1 MFGGEYIE
9 MRMSETQRCN
19 KVTIICHGLI
29 GAIISAA
36 YVIEVLKGSRTLL
49 YLAMLMLLA
58 VGPVAVEVGM
68 YKKNPNSDVIRKVV
82 AYSYAVMYA
91 VVVLT
96 TTSLLPFTYIL
107 PMLIVITLYGD
118 IIYCVKIGVGAVIIN
133 VVDVVYRALT
143 TGYRPD
149 QIPDIEI
156 RVIVM
161 VILVIYLYLTTR
173 VSKGINEDKQ
183 RDIEA
188 EKDRV
193 ERLLNHIMHLSGE
206 LSGGVEQVDNH
217 MSRLDKSVEEMSVA
231 MEEVAS
237 GTQETAE
244 SVQNQLSRTQE
255 IQNLIDEVGEV
266 GVFIKER
273 MDAATEEM
281 ESGVADMELLSKQ
294 SKQSRKANETVVS
307 LMGELHTQA
316 EKMNEIIGLINS
328 IANRTSMLALNAS
341 IEAARAGG
349 EAGASFSVVAK
360 QVTDLADQTKVAT
373 VNIAELIGTV
383 TDELNQVTDA
393 VKVLEENTEA
403 QDEKTENLNKSLNG
417 IMEMTTIIAEKSTGL
432 EKMIGKLSAANGDIV
447 QNIQV
452 ISAITEEVTA
462 HSSET
467 LNSCKENQSI
477 VDNVSHI
484 TAKLNQDAK
493 ELKSGQM

>member
-1 MFGGEYIE
+1 MKISE
-9 MRMSETQRCN
+9 MQRCN
-19 KVTIICHGLI
+19 KVTMLCHGII

-36 YVIEVLKGSRTLL
+36 YVIEVLKGSRTIL

-58 VGPVAVEVGM
+58 VGPVVVEAAI
-68 YKKNPNSDVIRKVV
+68 YKKDPESDILRKVI

-91 VVVLT
+91 VVVFT
-96 TTSLLPFTYIL
+96 TTSRLPFTYIV
-107 PMLIVITLYGD
+107 PMLIIITLYGD
-118 IIYCVKIGVGAVIIN
+118 ISYCLRVGVGGVLVNVADVI
-133 VVDVVYRALT
+133 YKALN
-143 TGYRPD
+143 TGID
-149 QIPDIEI
+149 KADLPDIEI
-156 RVIVM
+156 RLIVM
-161 VILVIYLYLTTR
+161 VVIVVYLCLTAK
-173 VSKGINEDKQ
+173 VLKQINEDKQ
-183 RDIEA
+183 QVLET
-188 EKDRV
+188 EKEKV
-193 ERLLNHIMHLSGE
+193 ERLLNQVMHLSGE
-206 LSGGVEQVDNH
+206 LSGGVEQVDGH
-217 MSRLDKSVEEMSVA
+217 MSRLDRSVDEMSTA
-231 MEEVAS
+231 MEEVAA

-244 SVQNQLSRTQE
+244 SVQNQLTRTQE
-255 IQNLIDEVGEV
+255 IQKLIDEVGEV

-273 MDAATEEM
+273 MDAATDEM
-281 ESGVADMELLSKQ
+281 ESGVADMELLSRQ

-383 TDELNQVTDA
+383 TDELNQVTEA

-417 IMEMTTIIAEKSTGL
+417 IMEMTTTIAEKSTGL

-477 VDNVSHI
+477 VDKVSQI
-484 TAKLNQDAK
+484 TAKLNQNAK
-493 ELKSGQM
+493 ELKSGHM

>member
-1 MFGGEYIE
+1 
-9 MRMSETQRCN
+9 MRMSEMQRCN
-19 KVTIICHGLI
+19 KVTMLCHGII

-36 YVIEVLKGSRTLL
+36 YVIEVLKGSRTIL
-49 YLAMLMLLA
+49 YLAMLVLLA
-58 VGPVAVEVGM
+58 VGPVIVEVAI
-68 YKKNPNSDVIRKVV
+68 YKKNPESDILRKVI

-91 VVVLT
+91 VVVFT
-96 TTSLLPFTYIL
+96 TTSKLPFTYIV
-107 PMLIVITLYGD
+107 PMLIIITLYGD
-118 IIYCVKIGVGAVIIN
+118 ISYCLKVGVGGVLVNVADVIYKALDTGIA
-133 VVDVVYRALT
+133 RADL
-143 TGYRPD
+143 
-149 QIPDIEI
+149 PDIEI
-156 RVIVM
+156 RLIVM
-161 VILVIYLYLTTR
+161 VIIVVYLCLTAK
-173 VSKGINEDKQ
+173 VLKQINEDKQ
-183 RDIEA
+183 QVLET
-188 EKDRV
+188 EKEKV
-193 ERLLNHIMHLSGE
+193 EQLLNHIMHLSGE

-255 IQNLIDEVGEV
+255 IQKLIDEVGEV
-266 GVFIKER
+266 GIFIKER
-273 MDAATEEM
+273 MDAATGEM

-403 QDEKTENLNKSLNG
+403 QDEKTENLNRSLNG
-417 IMEMTTIIAEKSTGL
+417 IMEMTTTIAEKSTGL

-467 LNSCKENQSI
+467 LNSCKENQAI
-477 VDNVSHI
+477 VDNVSQI